1 LADLNFVGGCEYK
14 RRGRTNTSW
23 HDVIDDVKNF
33 VQYREDAEMAREKAM
48 ELYSPGKWLLR

>member
-1 LADLNFVGGCEYK
+1 M
-14 RRGRTNTSW
+14 SW

-48 ELYSPGKWLLR
+48 EL